1 MLAARVLVW
10 GLRCVASSYQLLMVI
25 LYCCHFANEG
35 GDAGRL
41 SKLPKVT
48 EIENK
53 GADCGQ
59 IPGFC
64 EPQSLGHQ
72 HPLTTPHFQA
82 YKPFAGL
89 IFPALGARLSRAAR
103 TTALS
108 GANLPAQSSLPGR
121 LAPCPPPQHPIP
133 STVMGIKGR

>member
-1 MLAARVLVW
+1 MI
-10 GLRCVASSYQLLMVI
+10 I
-25 LYCCHFANEG
+25 LYCCHFANEAE
-35 GDAGRL
+35 DAARL

-48 EIENK
+48 EIENE

-59 IPGFC
+59 IPGFH

-72 HPLTTPHFQA
+72 HRLTTPHFQA

-89 IFPALGARLSRAAR
+89 IFPALGAHLSRAAG

-108 GANLPAQSSLPGR
+108 GTNFPAQSSVGLP
-121 LAPCPPPQHPIP
+121 LPTTPAPAQ
-133 STVMGIKGR
+133 

>member
-1 MLAARVLVW
+1 MI
-10 GLRCVASSYQLLMVI
+10 I

-35 GDAGRL
+35 GDAARL
-41 SKLPKVT
+41 SKFPKVR

-59 IPGFC
+59 IPGFR
-64 EPQSLGHQ
+64 EPQSLGHR

-89 IFPALGARLSRAAR
+89 IFPVLEARLSRAAR
-103 TTALS
+103 TTALL

-121 LAPCPPPQHPIP
+121 LAPRPPPSTPYPQH
-133 STVMGIKGR
+133 SDGHKM